1 MPDEF
6 CLILTS
12 SSPKE
17 AQSMAEMLVARH
29 LAACVQML
37 PIHSRYLW
45 EGSMVRDD
53 EVLLLIKTRSEL
65 YVQVE
70 AAILAAH
77 SYDLPEIIQLPIER
91 GYPPFLE
98 WVKENTNK
106 KPVLVCKGL

>member
-6 CLILTS
+6 CLVLTT

-45 EGSMVRDD
+45 EGSMIGDE

-65 YVQVE
+65 YAQVE
-70 AAILAAH
+70 AAILAVH
-77 SYDLPEIIQLPIER
+77 SYDLPEIIQLPVER
-91 GYPPFLE
+91 GYPTFLK
-98 WVKENTNK
+98 WVKENTGG
-106 KPVLVCKGL
+106 KP

>member
-6 CLILTS
+6 CLILTTS
-12 SSPKE
+12 GPNE

-37 PIHSRYLW
+37 PIHSCYLW
-45 EGSMVRDD
+45 EGNMVRDD

-70 AAILAAH
+70 AAILAVH
-77 SYDLPEIIQLPIER
+77 SYDLPEIIQLPVER
-91 GYPPFLE
+91 GYPPFLK
-98 WVKENTNK
+98 WIKENTGG
-106 KPVLVCKGL
+106 KP